1 MDRLRLQATSDQLPA
16 TEPRDRG
23 GVVDRAIIGEERRVR
38 IKSESTGTSTLSI
51 KPPFHV
57 PVRAHSLER
66 DYARTRALVSTMA
79 IHHGHVSGR
88 YVYTAPLRVFVHA
101 TYLLAY
107 GFLSGHG
114 S

>member
-1 MDRLRLQATSDQLPA
+1 MDRLRLQATSACDQLPA

-23 GVVDRAIIGEERRVR
+23 GVVDRAIIGEER

-101 TYLLAY
+101 TYLLAC